1 MTLNET
7 AKIIA
12 AMQVNYP
19 DTFQGMDQDVVKG
32 MVALWHKCF
41 EAEPYK
47 LVEAAVIGFIQTSN
61 ERYMPNIGMIKE
73 EIRKLTAPE
82 GMSANEAWAR
92 VSKAISNGIYGYR
105 EEYAKLPPVLQKC
118 VGSAN
123 QLREWAMMDAET
135 VQSVVASNFQR
146 SYRTVQAREE
156 ELSKLPEGYREAMQ
170 ELAGAMI
177 RPMITEGEN

>member
-1 MTLNET
+1 MTLKDT
-7 AKIIA
+7 RDVFAVLQA
-12 AMQVNYP
+12 NYP
-19 DTFQGMDQDVVKG
+19 DTFRDLSDEAKMGTLRLWQQMFSEEPK
-32 MVALWHKCF
+32 ALVMK
-41 EAEPYK
+41 A
-47 LVEAAVIGFIQTSN
+47 VEAHIRTSTD
-61 ERYMPNIGMIKE
+61 RYMPNVGMIKE

-82 GMSANEAWAR
+82 GMSANEAWAL

-123 QLREWAMMDAET
+123 QLREWAMMDADT

-170 ELAGAMI
+170 ELAGAMF
-177 RPMITEGEN
+177 RPMITEG